1 MSDIFSKAE
10 RVVAWLGEEE
20 KGDRAALKLMEQG
33 SLLPPTPARL
43 SVRSFL
49 SREKDHSSILAETG
63 GINEILKRQ
72 WFDRAWIAQELVL
85 SSSVILMCGPQLEIK
100 WDKFFK
106 ALVTRAHDHRDQ
118 SQRFKEMLRLASSAY
133 ALGTTRQSMQ
143 QNAKYSLLELL
154 ELFSH
159 TKATIEVDKLFA
171 LLGLAYDGK
180 DQAFAPDYD
189 STLEDVVRSYAKGF
203 LDRGH
208 VLDLLYRSGEGKSYS
223 FNSWIPRLTSRN
235 FPRTISQ
242 WDSNDGL
249 FAAGRLASPDFATQE
264 NGTTFNLKIKG
275 YIVDTIQETD
285 TITVASEAVSQFF
298 QVMTQLRK
306 FLAMVYSE
314 SDRRFTENLVQ
325 LLIGKSRRPH
335 LDTAVTRVA
344 LQGMSSPDTTTTPPQ
359 MLWPPSFGELV
370 VRAATQEKTN
380 LDTFSAQLRRAV
392 DVYWQTARV
401 FAAHL
406 GDGQGVVA
414 FCATKRRFVGLVPQ
428 GLGKGTRF
436 A

>member
-1 MSDIFSKAE
+1 M
-10 RVVAWLGEEE
+10 
-20 KGDRAALKLMEQG
+20 
-33 SLLPPTPARL
+33 
-43 SVRSFL
+43 
-49 SREKDHSSILAETG
+49 
-63 GINEILKRQ
+63 
-72 WFDRAWIAQELVL
+72 
-85 SSSVILMCGPQLEIK
+85 
-100 WDKFFK
+100 
-106 ALVTRAHDHRDQ
+106 
-118 SQRFKEMLRLASSAY
+118 
-133 ALGTTRQSMQ
+133 
-143 QNAKYSLLELL
+143 
-154 ELFSH
+154 
-159 TKATIEVDKLFA
+159 
-171 LLGLAYDGK
+171 
-180 DQAFAPDYD
+180 
-189 STLEDVVRSYAKGF
+189 VRSYAKGF

-249 FAAGRLASPDFATQE
+249 FAAGRLASPGFATQE

-380 LDTFSAQLRRAV
+380 LDAFSAQLRRAV

-406 GDGQGVVA
+406 GDDQGVVA

-428 GLGKGTRF
+428 GAGKGDTICVIPGARVPF
-436 A
+436 LIRRYEGSEKWRLIGECYIDGIMYGEGLKWSTETSFVLE